1 MNRPLIAAKGVSKSG
16 RVKHTRLSRAATGY
30 YDDARRALY
39 RLRRHL
45 GLVRS
50 LREFEAAQFAGG
62 AEL

>member
-1 MNRPLIAAKGVSKSG
+1 LNRPTIAAKGVSKSG
-16 RVKHTRLSRAATGY
+16 RVKHTRLSRIPTS

-39 RLRRHL
+39 RLQRHL